1 MPFGFIVRALLL
13 IEQQG
18 GKDSRTVV
26 IEIITNVFRS
36 ALVNFPSELAD
47 ILYFLILKLAPDFA
61 AIETGVGE
69 SLVVGAI
76 GKACGKNVKEI
87 RALKKEEGDLGTVVQ
102 LSKKTTGTLGG
113 FFKKAKA
120 TADDEKKYLKFNHVF
135 SEFRRIATL
144 SGTSSAAAKES
155 VVVKLLQAGTNDEAK
170 FIVRFLLKTMKTGA
184 AEKTV
189 LNALA
194 RAITYTPP
202 NKPDVLN
209 SKKAEGSANFQE
221 RCQVVEHAI
230 K

>member
-1 MPFGFIVRALLL
+1 M
-13 IEQQG
+13 
-18 GKDSRTVV
+18 
-26 IEIITNVFRS
+26 
-36 ALVNFPSELAD
+36 VNFPAELAD

-61 AIETGVGE
+61 AMETGVGE
-69 SLVVGAI
+69 SLVASAI

-120 TADDEKKYLKFNHVF
+120 VDDEKKYLKFNHVF

-189 LNALA
+189 LTALA

-202 NKPDVLN
+202 NKPTVIN
-209 SKKAEGSANFQE
+209 TKQTEGTVAFQE
-221 RCQVVEHAI
+221 RC
-230 K
+230 